1 MLAHSSHGLSPAVV
15 AQPRHYRRDQGH
27 ARTMDGCRHP
37 VQGIEA
43 AFRDPHPILACR
55 IDPEARHAGGIS
67 PHMRLADQ
75 HGLDTQR
82 AKMIA
87 NGHLA
92 GLQRHEIPACAMRMN
107 IPASIGAHAAG
118 AADRRLHIRL
128 IEAHAPRGE
137 GVYVGR
143 VKVRMAVAGQIVP
156 AQLVA
161 HDEKDVSDRHSD
173 PTGITPCSDRPRY
186 AALNEAPAQQR
197 LPIADR
203 SDSSRR
209 GHPHCRT
216 GW

>member
-1 MLAHSSHGLSPAVV
+1 MPGPWVDAVI
-15 AQPRHYRRDQGH
+15 PFE
-27 ARTMDGCRHP
+27 
-37 VQGIEA
+37 GIEP
-43 AFRDPHPILACR
+43 AFRDPRPDPACR
-55 IDPEARHAGGIS
+55 IDQARHASDIG
-67 PHMRLADQ
+67 HMRLADQ

-118 AADRRLHIRL
+118 AADQRLHIRL
-128 IEAHAPRGE
+128 VKAHAPRGE

-161 HDEKDVSDRHSD
+161 HDEDVSDRHSD

-186 AALNEAPAQQR
+186 A
-197 LPIADR
+197 
-203 SDSSRR
+203 
-209 GHPHCRT
+209 T
-216 GW
+216 